1 MLFSVNGGE
10 EYIGISKMSRDEIV
24 KWLNYLRTRP
34 GVPEMKY
41 LKMWHTD
48 TPSIQ
53 GVWSPFTHRDP
64 AFNVVEFPKVSYMY
78 HGCFSMSIL

>member
-1 MLFSVNGGE
+1 MLSFLVNGE
-10 EYIGISKMSRDEIV
+10 DEYIGVSKMSRDEIA

-48 TPSIQ
+48 SPSIQ
-53 GVWSPFTHRDP
+53 GVWSPFINRNP
-64 AFNVVEFPKVSYMY
+64 VLNVIEFPQVS
-78 HGCFSMSIL
+78 SI